1 MNIIHTGISTCV
13 HCKDRKINCL
23 EVLMGRMKEHPLT
36 DEMQT
41 NLEGL
46 LVAANK
52 FRAKYGKPL
61 TISSGYRPAA
71 QNAAV
76 GGAKKSSHLMC
87 QAIDFNDKSKTL
99 KDWVKSNPSVLEEC
113 DIYQED
119 PTYTSTWLHIQT
131 RKTASGKR
139 IFIP

>member
-1 MNIIHTGISTCV
+1 MIKLHTGFKDCV

-23 EVLMGRMKEHPLT
+23 EVLMGRMKENPLT
-36 DEMQT
+36 EEMQT

-46 LVAANK
+46 LVAVNK

-71 QNAAV
+71 QNVLA

-87 QAIDFNDKSKTL
+87 QAVDFNDKSKTL
-99 KDWVKSNPSVLEEC
+99 KDWVKSNPSILEEC
-113 DIYQED
+113 DLYAEAFE
-119 PTYTSTWLHIQT
+119 YTGTWLHVQT
-131 RKTASGKR
+131 RKTVSGKR